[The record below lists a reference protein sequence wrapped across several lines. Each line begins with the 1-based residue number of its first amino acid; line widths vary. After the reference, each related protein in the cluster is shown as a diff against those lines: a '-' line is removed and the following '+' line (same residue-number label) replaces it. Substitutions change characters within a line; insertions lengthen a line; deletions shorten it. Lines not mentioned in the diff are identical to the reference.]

1 MGAAQQGTTAAGA
14 TEAIAAWVAGASFDA
29 MPSEVVERARAGVID
44 TVGVILAGV
53 DEPVTR
59 IVAGMVA
66 EDGGAPVAAQLGATM
81 RTTPESAAL
90 LNGVSGHALDYDDVS
105 VSLTGHPSVVVLPA
119 ALAAAE
125 LVGASGAALLEGYVA
140 GVEVTTKLG
149 IAIGPAHYRAGWH
162 ATSTLGTVGAA
173 AAAGRVLGL
182 DPERVAH
189 ALAIA
194 VSLASGSRQNFGTM
208 TKPFHAGHAAR
219 CGLSAA
225 RLAARGMTADTTA
238 IEAPLGL
245 FALLSFG
252 EGRPE
257 TIGESL
263 GCPYDLAAAGLSV
276 KKYPCCFATHR
287 AADAVLDLRAEHG
300 IDPALVEAVAVTV
313 PVGGVSPLIHDRP
326 RTGLEGKFSMQYVLA
341 AALLD
346 GRVGL
351 DAFDDGA
358 VRRPEAQALVPRV
371 TVQED
376 PSIVTGANPIEEGHV
391 TVAVRLRDGAS
402 LTRRVTHP
410 RGAPAE
416 PLRPEELAAKFL
428 DCAGAALDPDRAERA
443 LGRLRTLEREP
454 DVRALVAALTPA
466 AVVAA
471 G

>member
-1 MGAAQQGTTAAGA
+1 MERSTDRGA
-14 TEAIAAWVAGASFDA
+14 TEAIAAWVAGASLEA
-29 MPSEVVERARAGVID
+29 MPPDVVEKARAGVID

-59 IVAGMVA
+59 IAAGLAA
-66 EDGGAPVAAQLGATM
+66 EDGGVPAAAQLGTTL
-81 RTTPESAAL
+81 RTAAETAAL

-105 VSLTGHPSVVVLPA
+105 ASLTGHPSVVVLPA

-125 LVGASGAALLEGYVA
+125 LAGASGAALLEAYVA
-140 GVEVTTKLG
+140 GVEVTAKLG
-149 IAIGPAHYRAGWH
+149 LAIGPAHYRAGWH
-162 ATSTLGTVGAA
+162 ATSTLGTIGAA
-173 AAAGRVLGL
+173 AAAGKVLGL
-182 DPERVAH
+182 DAERLTH

-219 CGLSAA
+219 CGLAAA
-225 RLAARGMTADTTA
+225 RLAARGMTGDTTA

-252 EGRPE
+252 EGRAEEVAP
-257 TIGESL
+257 SL
-263 GCPYDLAAAGLSV
+263 GRPYDLASAGLSV

-300 IDPALVEAVAVTV
+300 LDAGQVDAVAVTV

-341 AALLD
+341 AAVLD

-351 DAFDDGA
+351 DTFRDDA
-358 VRRPEAQALVPRV
+358 VRRPEAQALVPSVIVR
-371 TVQED
+371 ED
-376 PSIVTGANPIEEGHV
+376 PTIETGANPIEEGHV
-391 TVAVRLRDGAS
+391 TVDIRLRGGAV
-402 LTRRVTHP
+402 LTRRVAHP
-410 RGAPAE
+410 RGSPAD
-416 PLRPEELAAKFL
+416 PLRPEELAAKFT
-428 DCAGAALDPDRAERA
+428 DCARAALPADQAEHA
-443 LGRLRTLEREP
+443 LTRLLTLERAP
-454 DVRALVAALTPA
+454 DARALVAALTPA
-466 AVVAA
+466 AVATA